1 MSVAQT
7 PIPESQILHQE
18 QQRND
23 GVGALPLLAY
33 HQKGS
38 TSNRFET
45 AFWGFQTAC
54 FGCQNG
60 VGGLKLQVG
69 V

>member
-1 MSVAQT
+1 MRVAQT

-45 AFWGFQTAC
+45 AFSGFQPAVSKWRWGFKTAS
-54 FGCQNG
+54 
-60 VGGLKLQVG
+60 
-69 V
+69 